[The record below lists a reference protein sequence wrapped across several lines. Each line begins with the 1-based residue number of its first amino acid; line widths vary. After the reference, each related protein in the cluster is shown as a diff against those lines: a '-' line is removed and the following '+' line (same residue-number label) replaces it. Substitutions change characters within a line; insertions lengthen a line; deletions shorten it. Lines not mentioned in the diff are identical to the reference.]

1 MTVEDRDNLILYILE
16 NWRKY
21 KFRSYSKAYSFIK
34 LYIQQT
40 MENIKIEGGTES
52 ETITSTG
59 DTPYLTSE
67 VTATEDYSTL
77 CPANSVF

>member
-1 MTVEDRDNLILYILE
+1 MSEETRDNLILHILE

-40 MENIKIEGGTES
+40 MKNIKIEGKES
-52 ETITSTG
+52 ETLTSTG
-59 DTPYLTSE
+59 DIPYITSE
-67 VTATEDYSTL
+67 VTATEDYSTF
-77 CPANSVF
+77 CPANSVL